1 MKICLII
8 FIVSSSNL
16 LHILKD
22 QIKND
27 TVECMHYTFT
37 HTHTH
42 IFSVLDK
49 LLKLKGNEH
58 AQLSCCHWKVAVL
71 SLSQGQ
77 ARSHFFP

>member
-1 MKICLII
+1 
-8 FIVSSSNL
+8 
-16 LHILKD
+16 
-22 QIKND
+22 
-27 TVECMHYTFT
+27 MHTF
-37 HTHTH
+37 THTH